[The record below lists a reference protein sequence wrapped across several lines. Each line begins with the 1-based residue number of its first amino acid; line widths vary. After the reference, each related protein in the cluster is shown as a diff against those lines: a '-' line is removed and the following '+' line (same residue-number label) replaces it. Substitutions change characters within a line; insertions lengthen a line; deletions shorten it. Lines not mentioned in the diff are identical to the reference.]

1 VTGKNNHTIGA
12 AAQVSTELSINFGSS
27 LAGLAI
33 PVVGSPVVVA
43 ARQLVKVA
51 VLMPFYRP
59 RLAHLSWT
67 RIWPALALGLT
78 VAVMNRTFY
87 ESVHLL
93 GLGIAATIEF
103 LGPFALV
110 LAASRRLVDFA
121 CAIAAATGVVLL
133 TWSDGELNVPGLL
146 YALAAAV
153 CWAAYIL
160 LTKRVAMT
168 FPGLEGISVASGVSL
183 ILVLPV
189 ALATIPATGISWGMI
204 GVLAAIGALSS
215 AYPYTLDTFILR
227 RLPQRLYSIITS
239 VGPVIAAL
247 FGALVLGESFSPVQ
261 LVAIVVVCAAA
272 GTAIATQREQPK
284 SDLELTADAMA

>member
-1 VTGKNNHTIGA
+1 VAKNDHAIGA

-43 ARQLVKVA
+43 ARQLIMVA
-51 VLMPFYRP
+51 VLLPFYRP
-59 RLAHLSWT
+59 KLAHLSWR

-78 VAVMNRTFY
+78 LAVMNLVFY
-87 ESVHLL
+87 QSVHLL

-110 LAASRRLVDFA
+110 LAASRRPIDFV
-121 CAIAAATGVVLL
+121 CAVAAAAGVVLL
-133 TWSDGELNVPGLL
+133 TWSDGVLNVPGIL
-146 YALAAAV
+146 YALAAAA

-168 FPGLEGISVASGVSL
+168 FPGLEGISVASVVSL
-183 ILVLPV
+183 VLVLPL
-189 ALATIPATGISWGMI
+189 ALLTMPAAGISWGTA

-247 FGALVLGESFSPVQ
+247 FGALVLGESFSIGQ

-272 GTAIATQREQPK
+272 GTAIATQRDVPK